1 MEAVRCDNGRPFFME
16 RLMGRRLSSRR
27 IMEQQLM
34 GRLMGRRLSSR
45 RIMGAAVKKTAVMN
59 LSCGCFVYIRKIF

>member
-16 RLMGRRLSSRR
+16 
-27 IMEQQLM
+27 
-34 GRLMGRRLSSR
+34 RLMGRRLSSR